1 MIVFDL
7 SCPDGHHFEGWFGS
21 SQDYESQFARG
32 LLCCPQCG
40 SSTIG
45 KAPMAPAV
53 PKKGNQRVVKNKPA
67 EFTRAATGS
76 SAVGRALASGK
87 PPPEFLKAMETLASM
102 QTEALKNSEWVG
114 DKFADESRAIHYGE
128 KAAKPIH
135 GQATISQAKQLEEEG
150 IAVSPLPF
158 PIAPPDD
165 IN

>member
-7 SCPDGHHFEGWFGS
+7 SCPNGHRFEGWFGA
-21 SQDYESQFARG
+21 SQDYDSQSANG

-40 SSTIG
+40 SSTIN

-53 PKKGNQRVVKNKPA
+53 PKKGNQVLSRINPT
-67 EFTRAATGS
+67 EIEPNLPDS
-76 SAVGRALASGK
+76 STEGQALASGK
-87 PPPEFLKAMETLASM
+87 PPPELVKAMEKLASM
-102 QTEALKNSEWVG
+102 QAEALKKSEWVG

-128 KAAKPIH
+128 KDAKPIH
-135 GQATISQAKQLEEEG
+135 GQATIKQARQLEDEG